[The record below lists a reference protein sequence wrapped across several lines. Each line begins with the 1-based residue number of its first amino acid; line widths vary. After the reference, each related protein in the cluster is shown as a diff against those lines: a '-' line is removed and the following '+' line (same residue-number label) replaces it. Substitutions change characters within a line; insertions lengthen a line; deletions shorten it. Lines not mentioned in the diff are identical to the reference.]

1 MASGYLR
8 LRGEKWYACWKD
20 AEGKSRSRAVSK
32 DKAVAEQFLA
42 AQKLKVLL
50 SEAAGTAEV
59 TYVQVAWQYCNEI
72 VPLRYKHSTATSYRG
87 IALNRL
93 APYFGNS
100 PYASIGLS
108 DVNEYLGK
116 RLSEGLSPKTVLS
129 ELNTMR
135 RIGEAAIAWGYA
147 EDNPAAEARIKKDRS
162 HKVTVLTPPQIRK
175 LLNSAVDARA
185 HAVIMTALLT
195 GVRASELSGFMD
207 KDVDFVNHKIHV
219 RRQYIQRRYQT
230 PKTKSSI
237 RDIDMTP
244 ELERELDAW
253 MRSPCRYDSPS
264 GVLFPNC
271 RGGAPS
277 NCMLNSHLLKPSLES
292 AGLPNMRFHD
302 LRHTYASL
310 LLANRESVKY
320 VQAMLGHSTITTTVD
335 TYGHLL
341 SSSNLPAARRLD
353 AAVFEK

>member
-50 SEAAGTAEV
+50 AEAAGSAEV
-59 TYVQVAWQYCNEI
+59 TFVQVAWQYCNEI
-72 VPLRYKHSTATSYRG
+72 VPLRYKRSTAISYRG

-93 APYFGNS
+93 APYFGNA
-100 PYASIGLS
+100 PYTLIGLS
-108 DVNEYLGK
+108 DINEYLGK
-116 RLSEGLSPKTVLS
+116 RLSKGLSPKTIIA
-129 ELNTMR
+129 ELNIMR

-147 EDNPAAEARIKKDRS
+147 DDNPAAEAKIKKDRS

-175 LLNSAVDARA
+175 LLDSAVDARA

-195 GVRASELSGFMD
+195 GLRASEIAGLMD
-207 KDVDFVNHKIHV
+207 KDVDFLNHKLHV
-219 RRQYIQRRYQT
+219 RRQYIQQRYQT

-244 ELERELDAW
+244 ELERELNAW
-253 MRSPCRYDSPS
+253 MRSPHRYDSQS
-264 GVLFPNC
+264 GVLFPNS
-271 RGGAPS
+271 RGGGLS
-277 NCMLNSHLLKPSLES
+277 NGMLNSHLLKPSLES
-292 AGLPNMRFHD
+292 ADLPDMRFHD

-353 AAVFEK
+353 AAVFEE